1 MGAVIIPLGGVPT
14 LPPEPAWREVN
25 RAAGELTASGSCPV
39 YIGHVGKV
47 HTSWTTEAQQS
58 PRLSSASNLPDG
70 TDQPHNISASVSLS
84 VKSKC
89 SPDLWYPNTSL
100 QAGGKAFPSN

>member
-1 MGAVIIPLGGVPT
+1 MGAVIVPLGSIPT

-25 RAAGELTASGSCPV
+25 RAAGELAAGGSRPV
-39 YIGHVGKV
+39 YVGHVGKV
-47 HTSWTTEAQQS
+47 HTSCATEAQQS

-70 TDQPHNISASVSLS
+70 TDQPRNVSASVSLS

-89 SPDLWYPNTSL
+89 SLDLW
-100 QAGGKAFPSN
+100 